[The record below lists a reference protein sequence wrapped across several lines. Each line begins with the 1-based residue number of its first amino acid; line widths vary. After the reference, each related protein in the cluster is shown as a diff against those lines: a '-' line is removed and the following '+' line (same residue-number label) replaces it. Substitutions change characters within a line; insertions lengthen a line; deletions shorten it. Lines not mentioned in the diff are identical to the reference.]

1 MATDST
7 HFVKYRL
14 KSPNLK
20 EQYITFSSRAPMTL
34 QIGRDHPLVQKL
46 AETDSKAASNVEQL
60 IQELLTHEKRFFA
73 WLGASESH
81 MEQFM
86 NDPVSALK
94 LAIPDLPDSFFN
106 QLDSL
111 PKVFQKKA

>member
-7 HFVKYRL
+7 HFAKYRL
-14 KSPNLK
+14 KSPDLK
-20 EQYITFSSRAPMTL
+20 ELYITFSSRAPKTL
-34 QIGRDHPLVQKL
+34 QIAQDHPIVQKL
-46 AETDSKAASNVEQL
+46 AETDSQTANNVEQL

-86 NDPVSALK
+86 HDPVSALR
-94 LAIPDLPDSFFN
+94 LAIPNLPDSFFN
-106 QLDSL
+106 DLDSL
-111 PKVFQKKA
+111 PKIYQKKT